1 MSAAIDKYAQGI
13 TLTYGGQKFTAT
25 SISVSPSAKE
35 YDVTHCGM
43 EDGPRKYRYGP
54 YKNTEVQVEFLG
66 TVTAVSLTV
75 TQQFSFTFAGP
86 GTAAQASWPAADGA
100 AICTQYS
107 ASAVAGDLY
116 KGSMTFR
123 LT

>member
-13 TLTYGGQKFTAT
+13 LLTFGGQKFTAT

-35 YDVTHCGM
+35 YDVTHCAI
-43 EDGPRKYRYGP
+43 EEGPRKYRYGP
-54 YKNTEVQVEFLG
+54 YKNTDVQVEFLG

-75 TQQFSFTFAGP
+75 TQQFSFTFSGP
-86 GTAAQASWPAADGA
+86 GTAAQSAWPSTGGV

-116 KGSMTFR
+116 KGSMTFK